1 MVTKAKGE
9 EHMTGYDIAI
19 FLIGC
24 AAIAGYLYGY
34 SAGAKFTLEKMNEKL
49 DEMNKEKSSG

>member
-1 MVTKAKGE
+1 
-9 EHMTGYDIAI
+9 MTGYDIAI

-24 AAIAGYLYGY
+24 AGIGGYLYGY

-49 DEMNKEKSSG
+49 EALNKEYENR

>member
-1 MVTKAKGE
+1 
-9 EHMTGYDIAI
+9 MTGYDIAI

-49 DEMNKEKSSG
+49 DAIYKESNGER

>member
-1 MVTKAKGE
+1 
-9 EHMTGYDIAI
+9 MTGYDIAI

-34 SAGAKFTLEKMNEKL
+34 HAGSEFAINKMNSIL
-49 DEMNKEKSSG
+49 DEMKK